1 MPGFMPGIHGFLRG
15 RRGRPGQARPWLCA
29 QPLIRHARLYAGHP
43 RLWGIATS
51 KTWMA
56 GTSPAMTLR
65 VNPAMTPR
73 VNPALTLRVAPAMT
87 W

>member
-1 MPGFMPGIHGFLRG
+1 VEGRDEPGRDVALFG
-15 RRGRPGQARPWLCA
+15 ARPRH
-29 QPLIRHARLYAGHP
+29 RHARLYAGHP

-87 W
+87 